1 MMVISKH
8 WLNHIEGWHRSGL
21 SQAAYCRQH
30 DLNANSFTGRLS
42 EFRKKGNSATPELI
56 PIQVKIDEE
65 PSSTNKLVLTV
76 NNCRLELPTPI
87 SAQWLADL
95 LRCLN

>member
-1 MMVISKH
+1 MALSKH
-8 WLNHIEGWHRSGL
+8 WLNHIEGWQRSGL

-42 EFRKKGNSATPELI
+42 EFRKKAGSVSSELI
-56 PIQVKIDEE
+56 PVQVSVDKE
-65 PSSTNKLVLTV
+65 PPSTNNLVLSV
-76 NNCRLELPTPI
+76 NNCRLELPAPV